1 MNAPSA
7 ELSLTELSALLGIPR
22 HELDYRVKRGRL
34 AIFRPSGNPR
44 GKRKVTLE
52 AVREAYPEVYESL
65 LQRASLL
72 TEEVAEDRRHRH
84 D

>member
-1 MNAPSA
+1 MSGYRLNPAVTFGLAVLP
-7 ELSLTELSALLGIPR
+7 EIPR

-34 AIFRPSGNPR
+34 AVFRPSGNPR

-65 LQRASLL
+65 LQRASELEGL
-72 TEEVAEDRRHRH
+72 E
-84 D
+84 

>member
-7 ELSLTELSALLGIPR
+7 ELSLTELSALLGIPP

-44 GKRKVTLE
+44 EKRKVTLE
-52 AVREAYPEVYESL
+52 AVRQAFPEVYESL

-72 TEEVAEDRRHRH
+72 ADPE
-84 D
+84 